1 MSISTRHHW
10 DEDRDFDLVME
21 FVYDKA
27 EDGDEYVSEAMKMW
41 LGVPEGTMI
50 NVEHMVKAFEAME
63 RPERRAILEEYI
75 EEMGDVFS
83 FDDWYR
89 EREDID
95 PETDRA
101 KNEGD
106 GVEDDMYEDD
116 WMHSDRLAGDGRF

>member
-1 MSISTRHHW
+1 MSGSTRHHW

-41 LGVPEGTMI
+41 LGVPEETMV
-50 NVEHMVKAFEAME
+50 NVEHMVKAFEAMD
-63 RPERRAILEEYI
+63 RPERRKILEEYVD
-75 EEMGDVFS
+75 EMGDTYA

-89 EREDID
+89 EREGID
-95 PETDRA
+95 PADDRP
-101 KNEGD
+101 KNDGD
-106 GVEDDMYEDD
+106 GIEDDMYEDD